1 MNYLLFGQQ
10 KVCYEI
16 HVKHKQN
23 NESKHLVLISLLVPH
38 AFLPLA
44 QRLSRTTA
52 ITHTCRQWTSAFVFL
67 LSFFLCDIIKWSA
80 FAVLAAAFVHCIP
93 LSRFH
98 RYPHTRE
105 WCGLWL
111 ILLFLLPHVVFVFKL
126 IPLCVRLWVGVYKTC
141 CHIKIKNPSNK

>member
-44 QRLSRTTA
+44 QRLSRTHA
-52 ITHTCRQWTSAFVFL
+52 DSEL
-67 LSFFLCDIIKWSA
+67 PLSFFCCRFFCVILSSE
-80 FAVLAAAFVHCIP
+80 VLLRFSLLP
-93 LSRFH
+93 LSIAYRSLVSTAT
-98 RYPHTRE
+98 HTRVSGVVS
-105 WCGLWL
+105 GLFYYSYYHM
-111 ILLFLLPHVVFVFKL
+111 LFLYL
-126 IPLCVRLWVGVYKTC
+126 
-141 CHIKIKNPSNK
+141 S

>member
-44 QRLSRTTA
+44 QRLSRTHA
-52 ITHTCRQWTSAFVFL
+52 DSELPLSFFCCR
-67 LSFFLCDIIKWSA
+67 FFLCDIIKWSA